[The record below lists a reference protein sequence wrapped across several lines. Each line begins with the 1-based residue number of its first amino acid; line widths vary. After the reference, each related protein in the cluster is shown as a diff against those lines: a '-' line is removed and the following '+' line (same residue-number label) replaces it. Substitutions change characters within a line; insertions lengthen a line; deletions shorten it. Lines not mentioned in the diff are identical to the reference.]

1 MFAAAGLMFTSCS
14 DDDLDNKSVIV
25 GNNTTET
32 PFDKWLTSNYVEP
45 YNIQFLWRY
54 NHNETNLQ
62 YYNIPADYNQAV
74 ELAHI
79 VKYCCMEAY
88 DRVAGIDFT
97 RTYFPK
103 MLYATGEFEY
113 ENNGTMILGTAE
125 GGKKIF
131 LAGTNHLDAVITGNG
146 DNTIDASLVSDLD
159 SRRYYLNEFFLKTIH
174 HEFTHIMNQTKDIPT
189 EFRQVTGSTYISDSW
204 STTKEDPLTHGYITA
219 YSRSSYTED
228 FAEMLSTYVCNTPE
242 QWQEWLKEAGT
253 GVASSNSSELTGAAA
268 IQQKL
273 EIVRTYMKQ
282 NFNVDI
288 DDLRTEILRREGDVL
303 NGYVN
308 LTDLTVK

>member
-1 MFAAAGLMFTSCS
+1 
-14 DDDLDNKSVIV
+14 
-25 GNNTTET
+25 
-32 PFDKWLTSNYVEP
+32 
-45 YNIQFLWRY
+45 
-54 NHNETNLQ
+54 
-62 YYNIPADYNQAV
+62 
-74 ELAHI
+74 
-79 VKYCCMEAY
+79 
-88 DRVAGIDFT
+88 
-97 RTYFPK
+97 
-103 MLYATGEFEY
+103 
-113 ENNGTMILGTAE
+113 MILGTA
-125 GGKKIF
+125 GCGKKIF
-131 LAGTNHLDAVITGNG
+131 LAGTNHLDAVITGSG
-146 DNTIDASLVSDLD
+146 DNTIDASNVSDLD

-228 FAEMLSTYVCNTPE
+228 FAEMLSTYICNTPE
-242 QWQEWLKEAGT
+242 QWQEWLKEAGK
-253 GVASSNSSELTGAAA
+253 GVASGNSSELTGAAA

-282 NFNVDI
+282 YFNIDI

>member
-1 MFAAAGLMFTSCS
+1 MFTSCS
-14 DDDLDNKSVIV
+14 DDDLDNKSIIV
-25 GNNTTET
+25 GNTTTET

-54 NHNETNLQ
+54 NHNETDMQ

-125 GGKKIF
+125 AERKSSSP
-131 LAGTNHLDAVITGNG
+131 VP
-146 DNTIDASLVSDLD
+146 TIS
-159 SRRYYLNEFFLKTIH
+159 
-174 HEFTHIMNQTKDIPT
+174 
-189 EFRQVTGSTYISDSW
+189 
-204 STTKEDPLTHGYITA
+204 
-219 YSRSSYTED
+219 
-228 FAEMLSTYVCNTPE
+228 MLSSP
-242 QWQEWLKEAGT
+242 
-253 GVASSNSSELTGAAA
+253 AAA
-268 IQQKL
+268 TTPSTR
-273 EIVRTYMKQ
+273 RTSPTWSRA
-282 NFNVDI
+282 VTTSTSSSSRPSI
-288 DDLRTEILRREGDVL
+288 TSSRIS
-303 NGYVN
+303 
-308 LTDLTVK
+308 

>member
-1 MFAAAGLMFTSCS
+1 MFTSCS
-14 DDDLDNKSVIV
+14 DDDLDDKSVIV
-25 GNNTTET
+25 SNTTET

-54 NHNETNLQ
+54 SHNETNMQ

-131 LAGTNHLDAVITGNG
+131 LAGTNHLDAVITA
-146 DNTIDASLVSDLD
+146 TATTPST
-159 SRRYYLNEFFLKTIH
+159 RRTS
-174 HEFTHIMNQTKDIPT
+174 PT
-189 EFRQVTGSTYISDSW
+189 WIRDVTTST
-204 STTKEDPLTHGYITA
+204 STTSRPSITS
-219 YSRSSYTED
+219 SRIS
-228 FAEMLSTYVCNTPE
+228 
-242 QWQEWLKEAGT
+242 
-253 GVASSNSSELTGAAA
+253 
-268 IQQKL
+268 
-273 EIVRTYMKQ
+273 
-282 NFNVDI
+282 
-288 DDLRTEILRREGDVL
+288 
-303 NGYVN
+303 
-308 LTDLTVK
+308 